1 MDELVKKF
9 HLVFDLKKEIMNE
22 IKTILSEKDKEVE
35 VLKSQVTLLQNH
47 VNTLKHALD
56 KKVDELEQYSRRVC
70 HRIEGVEHQVNEK
83 SEEVLEKVVNI
94 IKESESEIPEF
105 VLDRAHHIGLTYTDN
120 NSAKKMQ
127 SITVRFTTS
136 KHRTLLYENHKNI
149 KSGARIRLDLTKDR
163 YNLLVSDRKGG
174 NNCPKVYYVYV
185 DINCRLKVKLAD
197 ESHKFFESM
206 EELNGILSNASD

>member
-1 MDELVKKF
+1 M
-9 HLVFDLKKEIMNE
+9 
-22 IKTILSEKDKEVE
+22 
-35 VLKSQVTLLQNH
+35 
-47 VNTLKHALD
+47 
-56 KKVDELEQYSRRVC
+56 
-70 HRIEGVEHQVNEK
+70 
-83 SEEVLEKVVNI
+83 NI

-127 SITVRFTTS
+127 SIIVRFTTS

-174 NNCPKVYYVYV
+174 NNYPKVYYVYV

-197 ESHKFFESM
+197 ESHKLFESM
-206 EELNGILSNASD
+206 EELNGILSNASE

>member
-1 MDELVKKF
+1 M
-9 HLVFDLKKEIMNE
+9 
-22 IKTILSEKDKEVE
+22 
-35 VLKSQVTLLQNH
+35 
-47 VNTLKHALD
+47 
-56 KKVDELEQYSRRVC
+56 
-70 HRIEGVEHQVNEK
+70 
-83 SEEVLEKVVNI
+83 NI

-136 KHRTLLYENHKNI
+136 KHRTLIYENHKNI

-174 NNCPKVYYVYV
+174 NNCSKVYYVYV

-197 ESHKFFESM
+197 ESRKLFESM
-206 EELNGILSNASD
+206 EELNGILSNASE